1 VEDGSPSVIMG
12 SVTDQEIRSVQGLPL
27 LENIPGVN
35 NFLSTKSKEHTHNEL
50 LIVVT
55 PHLVRKP
62 FHDKGSSV
70 LWNIG
75 P

>member
-1 VEDGSPSVIMG
+1 MG
-12 SVTDQEIRSVQGLPL
+12 SITDQEIRSTQGLPL
-27 LENIPGVN
+27 FADVPGVN
-35 NFLSTKSKEHTHNEL
+35 NFLSTKSNEHVHNEL

-55 PHLVRKP
+55 PHVVRKP

-70 LWNIG
+70 LWNIA

>member
-1 VEDGSPSVIMG
+1 
-12 SVTDQEIRSVQGLPL
+12 VQGLPL